1 MSFRDKTD
9 INPNVLVQEVQNSHL
24 FAGNKLLPN
33 TAKDGSGTYFSPLL
47 DSDGRLVIS
56 SDTSHQTTITTLV
69 DNVSYAPGSHQSN
82 SADVRSSTGNMTLQG
97 TITGADIQQSVVI
110 RASHDNTNFFE
121 LHNIA
126 VPLVNESGVL
136 HFLVNFI
143 CSMSYIQIYYTNGDV
158 VSRTVNAKL
167 SFKN

>member
-9 INPNVLVQEVQNSHL
+9 INPNVLVQQVQNNHL

-33 TAKDGSGTYFSPLL
+33 TVKDGSGDYLNPLL

-56 SDTSHQTTITTLV
+56 SDTSHQTTITTLI
-69 DNVSYAPGSHQSN
+69 DNVSYANGTHQSN
-82 SADVRSSTGNMTLQG
+82 SADVRSSTGTMTLQG
-97 TITGADIQQSVVI
+97 TITGADISQSVVI

-121 LHNIA
+121 LHNVA

-143 CSMSYIQIYYTNGDV
+143 CSMSYIQIQYVNGDV